1 MAGAGLIGSLIL
13 NLISLL
19 IQIYFGNQALTKK
32 LTRSSKAQSQVNN
45 QPTSLT
51 GRTPTITGLH
61 PVLKEVVDLLKS
73 NRNGRQSTLFLVG
86 LVFLLIFLYLLVGLA
101 IP

>member
-32 LTRSSKAQSQVNN
+32 LTPSSKAQNRVNN
-45 QPTSLT
+45 LPTTSN
-51 GRTPTITGLH
+51 GRTPTITDLH
-61 PVLKEVVDLLKS
+61 PVLREVVGLLKS
-73 NRNGRQSTLFLVG
+73 NRHGRQSTLFLVG